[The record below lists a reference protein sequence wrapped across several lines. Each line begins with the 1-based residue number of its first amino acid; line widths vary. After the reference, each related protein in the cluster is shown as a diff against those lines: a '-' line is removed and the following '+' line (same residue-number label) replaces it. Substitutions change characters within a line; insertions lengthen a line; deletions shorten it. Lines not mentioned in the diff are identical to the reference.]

1 MRRATL
7 LSLALLAGCSTPRG
21 TGDEPV
27 VTRLDLKGV
36 KGVDAEALAQ
46 RLATH
51 GPDCVLW
58 GMGCDWFRLDPDAL
72 SVDKRRVEAFYR
84 ERGYYGAAVERVDLV
99 PAGEGRVR
107 VALHVR
113 EGAPVR
119 VARVVVEGLEDAPAA
134 QAQAGKLAIAVGDV
148 FSEAAFDRG
157 RAQLQAALVST
168 GWADAKVTQSAQVL
182 PEEGTAE
189 VRYQVEAGA
198 RYRFGRVFV
207 AGTAAVPKQKV
218 IARASREVKTGDWY
232 DEKKLERA
240 QTRVFD
246 LGVFSGVRVSRAPVD
261 EARAAV
267 PVVVSVREAPFR
279 TVRVGPAIGF
289 QINRWEVQGVA
300 SWTHRNWLGSLE
312 KLQLDLRAGYAWI
325 PDPFSPSR
333 EGFVGQLSTEFSQ
346 PGVIG
351 DLIDLTIRV
360 ELERSL
366 EEAYAYNSVRFRV
379 GTPLRLARQW
389 TLVPSYN
396 SEVYR
401 MDSVVGTP
409 DTVPPQLRNC
419 PNDVCLLS
427 YLEQRVI
434 WDGRDDPINTTRG
447 EYASLSVQ
455 EGFRIGNN
463 GYNYLKIQPEFRHF
477 QPLGR
482 DTLLAARARIGAIIP
497 LGEEGPAPVM
507 ALFTSGG
514 PLSMRGYGAGRL
526 SPMTLQ
532 DGRWVPTGGNG
543 LLDAS
548 LEVRKAFTP
557 SLVGALFLDAGNV
570 SDVVDADG
578 HATPWVKVLD
588 PTLLQ
593 LALGVGLRYRTPL
606 GPARFDVA
614 MRLPTDWS
622 SSVPWNQRFP
632 PVPGS
637 SNHREPIAALHL
649 SLGEAF

>member
-1 MRRATL
+1 MRRAAL

-21 TGDEPV
+21 TADEPV
-27 VTRLDLKGV
+27 ITRLDLKGV
-36 KGVDAEALAQ
+36 EAVEAEELAEK
-46 RLATH
+46 LATH
-51 GPDCVLW
+51 GPDCVIW
-58 GMGCDWFRLDPDAL
+58 GIGCDWFRLDPDAL
-72 SVDKRRVEAFYR
+72 SVDKRRIEAFYR
-84 ERGYYGAAVERVDLV
+84 ERGYYGAVVDRVEVE
-99 PAGEGRVR
+99 PAGVGRVR
-107 VALHVR
+107 VALHVL
-113 EGAPVR
+113 EGKPVR
-119 VARVVVEGLEDAPAA
+119 VSRVVVEGLDEAPAA
-134 QAQAGKLAIAVGDV
+134 RALVARFAIKVGDV

-157 RAQLQAALVST
+157 RAQLQSALVST
-168 GWADAKVTQSAQVL
+168 GYADAKVTQSAQVL

-189 VRYQVEAGA
+189 ARYLVEAGA

-218 IARASREVKTGDWY
+218 IAQASREVKTGEWY
-232 DEKKLERA
+232 DEKKLEQA
-240 QTRVFD
+240 QARVFD
-246 LGVFSGVRVSRAPVD
+246 LGVFSGVRVGRAPVD
-261 EARAAV
+261 EVRAAV

-279 TVRVGPAIGF
+279 TLRVGPAIGF
-289 QINRWEVQGVA
+289 QVNRWEVQGVA

-333 EGFVGQLSTEFSQ
+333 EGFVGQLSSEFSQ

-351 DLIDLTIRV
+351 DLIDLTLRV

-366 EEAYAYNSVRFRV
+366 QEAYAYYSERFRV
-379 GTPLRLARQW
+379 GTPVRLARRW

-396 SEVYR
+396 LEVYQ
-401 MDSVVGTP
+401 MDSVLEST

-419 PNDVCLLS
+419 PGDVCLLS

-447 EYASLSVQ
+447 QYASFSVQ
-455 EGFRIGNN
+455 EGFRIYQH
-463 GYNYLKIQPEFRHF
+463 GYNYLKFQPELRHF

-482 DTLLAARARIGAIIP
+482 DAVLAVRARIGAIVP
-497 LGEEGPAPVM
+497 LGEVDPAPVM

-514 PLSMRGYGAGRL
+514 PLSMRGYGSGRL
-526 SPMTLQ
+526 SPMALQ

-543 LLDAS
+543 LVDAS
-548 LEVRKAFTP
+548 VEARKAFTP
-557 SLVGALFLDAGNV
+557 TLVGAVFLDAGNV

-578 HATPWVKVLD
+578 HATPWFNALD

-622 SSVPWNQRFP
+622 TSVPWNQRFP

-637 SNHREPIAALHL
+637 SNHREPIAAIHI